1 MKITGRPGEGQ
12 AKLLATLAGR
22 IAELERQ
29 IADAGADAALRAD
42 LQTRL
47 AGLLAMRA
55 ATS

>member
-1 MKITGRPGEGQ
+1 MSPAMARP
-12 AKLLATLAGR
+12 TLAGR

-29 IADAGADAALRAD
+29 IADAGTDAALRAD

-47 AGLLAMRA
+47 AGLLAMRQE